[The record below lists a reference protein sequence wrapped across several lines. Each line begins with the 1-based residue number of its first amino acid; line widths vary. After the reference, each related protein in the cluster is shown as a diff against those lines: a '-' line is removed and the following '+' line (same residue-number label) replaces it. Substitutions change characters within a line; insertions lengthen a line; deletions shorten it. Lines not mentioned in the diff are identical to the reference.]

1 MNSPLL
7 KDFII
12 QFRQLARQ
20 GSILS
25 RCAAARLLNPPPR
38 SGLWPNSV
46 AFWWGDGAG
55 EESAAP
61 AAAVESACFG
71 RHERGEG
78 PCGGFA
84 AAQAGGP
91 RDAGA

>member
-7 KDFII
+7 KDSLSNSDSSRGKIRFWAGA
-12 QFRQLARQ
+12 RRPDCWTHLDVLACDLIRWH
-20 GSILS
+20 
-25 RCAAARLLNPPPR
+25 
-38 SGLWPNSV
+38 SGR
-46 AFWWGDGAG
+46 GDGAG
-55 EESAAP
+55 AESAAP

-71 RHERGEG
+71 RRERDEG
-78 PCGGFA
+78 PCGVFA